1 MKVNENTGRS
11 TIALYSFFALPLTYV
26 AVATA
31 GVLLV
36 PYDRRH
42 VPTYHDWME
51 DEAVR
56 AATASDRLTLEEEYE
71 NQESWRA
78 AADKLTFILCQPVA
92 SVSSGSEEIIGGVND
107 APDRMVGDINFFLT
121 PFEEEDDEDANANDN
136 KERSTSDVPLYSG
149 EVDVMIARLEHRRQG
164 FGRAAVTAF
173 LYYILRS
180 KRDAILA
187 EAAGAE
193 GTETSTPSPPQL
205 KQLVVK
211 IQATNAAS
219 ISLFKSL
226 GFEQKG
232 DVNYF
237 GEVELVRWNLTTE
250 VPAGYTEK
258 VYQRS
263 A

>member
-1 MKVNENTGRS
+1 M
-11 TIALYSFFALPLTYV
+11 
-26 AVATA
+26 
-31 GVLLV
+31 LLV
-36 PYDRRH
+36 PYDSRH

-78 AADKLTFILCQPVA
+78 AADKLTFILCQPV
-92 SVSSGSEEIIGGVND
+92 VNDVSGSRASDSEDKDKDIVGGVDD
-107 APDRMVGDINFFLT
+107 APERMAGDINLFLT
-121 PFEEEDDEDANANDN
+121 PFEEEDDEGEANVQDA
-136 KERSTSDVPLYSG
+136 SSSLLFSG
-149 EVDVMIARLEHRRQG
+149 EVDVMIARTEHRRQG

-173 LYYILRS
+173 LHYILQS
-180 KRDAILA
+180 QRDAILA
-187 EAAGAE
+187 EAAEAVD
-193 GTETSTPSPPQL
+193 TPFAPSSLPQL

-219 ISLFKSL
+219 IGLFKSL
-226 GFEQKG
+226 GFKQKG

-237 GEVELVRWNLTTE
+237 GEVELVRRDLTADA
-250 VPAGYTEK
+250 PAGYAEK